1 MTLWT
6 LGDASLESHYQ
17 AGTVALV
24 TVCPSLERV
33 RCLLVLNLVSSTH
46 KCNVVDEVN
55 GHSETFFF
63 LVSST
68 LKGNVVDEVNG
79 HSETDI
85 TSRSSYSIIRE
96 QPMAVQDQ
104 VVCVCV

>member
-6 LGDASLESHYQ
+6 LGDDSLESHYQ

-33 RCLLVLNLVSSTH
+33 RCLLVLN
-46 KCNVVDEVN
+46 
-55 GHSETFFF
+55 

-104 VVCVCV
+104 SVCV